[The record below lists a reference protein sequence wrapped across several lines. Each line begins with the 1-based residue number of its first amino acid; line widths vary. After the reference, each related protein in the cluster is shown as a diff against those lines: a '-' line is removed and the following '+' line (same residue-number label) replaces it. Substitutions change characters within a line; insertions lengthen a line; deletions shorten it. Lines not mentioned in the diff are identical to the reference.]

1 MTAPTAATA
10 KSSILV
16 AALALLLAACGRT
29 SGDADP
35 ADTLATRARQEAI
48 GRSGIPGATGINRA
62 LEVAD
67 SATARQAALDSLI
80 RSR

>member
-1 MTAPTAATA
+1 M
-10 KSSILV
+10 
-16 AALALLLAACGRT
+16 ALLLSSCG
-29 SGDADP
+29 GKPGAADP
-35 ADTLATRARQEAI
+35 ADTLSTRARQEAI